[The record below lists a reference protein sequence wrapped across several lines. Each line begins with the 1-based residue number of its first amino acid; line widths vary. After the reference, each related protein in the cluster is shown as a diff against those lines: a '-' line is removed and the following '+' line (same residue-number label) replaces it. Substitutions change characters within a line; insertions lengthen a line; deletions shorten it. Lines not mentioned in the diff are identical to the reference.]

1 MQEVFQTEKDITKV
15 QNVMSLQGKLRSGN
29 SYFLPSPMI
38 HPSGAEEKNRT
49 KFILVTGGVCSS
61 LGKGVTTST
70 IGALLRA
77 EGFRVCS
84 LKVDPYI
91 NIDAGLM
98 SPFEHGEVYVL
109 EDGGEVDLDLGNY
122 ERWLSVR
129 LKRDHNITTGK
140 VYDSLIKRERE
151 GKFLGKTVQLVPH
164 FTNEV
169 VERIVCQSQ
178 IPVDDSGLHP
188 QICLIE
194 LGGTVGD
201 LESAPFIEALRTL
214 RFTHPPEDF
223 CLVHC
228 TYLPVMGG
236 QQKTKPTQHSCRTLL
251 SLGLTADFLVCRSES
266 PLETEVRKKLSQQCG
281 VQEKYIIG
289 AHNVSTLY
297 DVPCIFA
304 EQDIVAKVLHKL
316 RLDPTSALP
325 SLSVPTVDT
334 FRRFSEILKCETNP
348 VVRIAFVGK
357 YVGGGSDA
365 YFSVLQT
372 FEHCALALEV
382 KLDIVFVDSEDLE
395 GEDAGK
401 AKDLLKGCGG
411 IFVAGGFGTRGIDGK
426 VAACE
431 IARKNNIPY
440 FGVCLG
446 MQIAIIE
453 IARHELQ
460 WADANS
466 EEFNK
471 ESTHQVVKIMECD
484 RKEMGATMRLG
495 GKQVCI
501 VEEPSIMAK
510 IYGGKGKVLER
521 HRHRYEFNMQYFD
534 DLKRAGVRF
543 TAVDDGVFGKDCRIE
558 GIEIPGHPF
567 FLAVQYHPEFCTT
580 PTDPSPPYLAFVAA
594 IAKKTPEWPVLN
606 SRRVDAFKKPSRSKE
621 TSPM

>member
-1 MQEVFQTEKDITKV
+1 
-15 QNVMSLQGKLRSGN
+15 MSLQARIRSGN

-38 HPSGAEEKNRT
+38 HPSGADEKSRT

-84 LKVDPYI
+84 VKVDPYI

-169 VERIVCQSQ
+169 VERLVLQSQ

-214 RFTHPPEDF
+214 RFTSAPEDF

-228 TYLPVMGG
+228 TYLPVMGD
-236 QQKTKPTQHSCRTLL
+236 QQKTKPTQHSCRALL
-251 SLGLTADFLVCRSES
+251 SLGLTADFLVCRSEK
-266 PLETEVRKKLSQQCG
+266 PLEPDVRRKLSSQCG
-281 VQEKYIIG
+281 IQEKYIIG
-289 AHNVSTLY
+289 AHNADNLY
-297 DVPCIFA
+297 EVPVMFA
-304 EQDIVAKVLHKL
+304 EQDIVAKVLYKL
-316 RLDPTSALP
+316 RLDSATAMPQLN
-325 SLSVPTVDT
+325 VPTINT
-334 FRRFSEILKCETNP
+334 FRRFAEILKCPTNP
-348 VVRIAFVGK
+348 VVRIAFIGK
-357 YVGGGSDA
+357 YVSGGSDA

-395 GEDAGK
+395 GDTADQAK
-401 AKDLLKGCGG
+401 AALSTCGG
-411 IFVAGGFGTRGIDGK
+411 IYVAGGFGTRGINGK

-431 IARKNNIPY
+431 FARKNNIPY

-446 MQIAIIE
+446 MQIAVIE
-453 IARHELQ
+453 VARNELH

-466 EEFNK
+466 EEFNPA
-471 ESTHQVVKIMECD
+471 SQHQVIKIMECD

-495 GKQVCI
+495 AKHVCI
-501 VEEPSIMAK
+501 VEEPSILAK
-510 IYGGKGKVLER
+510 IYGGKVKVLER
-521 HRHRYEFNMQYFD
+521 HRHRYEFNMQYFE
-534 DLKRAGVRF
+534 DLKKAGITF

-558 GIEIPGHPF
+558 GIEISAHPF
-567 FLAVQYHPEFCTT
+567 FLAVQYHPEFCST

-594 IAKKTPEWPVLN
+594 IAKKTPVWQTDN
-606 SRRVDAFKKPSRSKE
+606 SRRVDLLKRSPSGR
-621 TSPM
+621 